1 MKKRLDVLLVERGL
15 ATSREK
21 AKAMIMAGEV
31 LVDNEREDKAG
42 SMFPEEVEI
51 VLKGKPLPYVS
62 RGGLKLEK
70 AMKNFDLTLDGK
82 VCMDVGASTGGFT
95 DCMLQN
101 GAQKVYAVDVGYG
114 QLDWKL
120 RSDDRV
126 VSMDRT
132 NARYLDHTLIPEE
145 LDFASIDVS
154 FISLALIL
162 PAAGRV
168 LKEGGHIA
176 CLIKPQFEAGRDK
189 VGKKGVVRDPAVH
202 LEVLEHF
209 LAHAKQAGFTVLD
222 LTFSPIRGPEGNIEY
237 LGYLVKG
244 EGPERAFDLK
254 ALVEQS
260 HHALDHGKEEI

>member
-1 MKKRLDVLLVERGL
+1 ME
-15 ATSREK
+15 
-21 AKAMIMAGEV
+21 
-31 LVDNEREDKAG
+31 
-42 SMFPEEVEI
+42 
-51 VLKGKPLPYVS
+51 
-62 RGGLKLEK
+62 
-70 AMKNFDLTLDGK
+70 
-82 VCMDVGASTGGFT
+82 
-95 DCMLQN
+95 
-101 GAQKVYAVDVGYG
+101 
-114 QLDWKL
+114 
-120 RSDDRV
+120 
-126 VSMDRT
+126 RT

>member
-1 MKKRLDVLLVERGL
+1 MDPDVR
-15 ATSREK
+15 R
-21 AKAMIMAGEV
+21 
-31 LVDNEREDKAG
+31 
-42 SMFPEEVEI
+42 
-51 VLKGKPLPYVS
+51 
-62 RGGLKLEK
+62 
-70 AMKNFDLTLDGK
+70 
-82 VCMDVGASTGGFT
+82 
-95 DCMLQN
+95 QN
-101 GAQKVYAVDVGYG
+101 GSEKIHTP
-114 QLDWKL
+114 DWRKKL
-120 RSDDRV
+120 WHLGVPVLSCLV
-126 VSMDRT
+126 
-132 NARYLDHTLIPEE
+132 ALG
-145 LDFASIDVS
+145 AA
-154 FISLALIL
+154 LALIL

-244 EGPERAFDLK
+244 EGPERSFDLK